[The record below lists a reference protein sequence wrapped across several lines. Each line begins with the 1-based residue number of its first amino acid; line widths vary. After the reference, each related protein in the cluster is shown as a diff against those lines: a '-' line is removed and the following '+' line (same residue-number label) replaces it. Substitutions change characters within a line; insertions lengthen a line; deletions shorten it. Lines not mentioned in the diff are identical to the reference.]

1 MQSTYKLS
9 WRQKVVGSFFALM
22 LMASAFAALMPTAG
36 DAGVDTIAQNT
47 DEFGGG

>member
-22 LMASAFAALMPTAG
+22 LMASAFAALMPTADVTI
-36 DAGVDTIAQNT
+36 DAIAGNH